1 MKWFDVN
8 EIKDLNSL
16 RSTYK
21 KFLIKYHPDN
31 NAEDTTADVQEIN
44 AEYALMFERLKNG
57 FEHSEHYDRATDR
70 QKQNYS
76 WEKDKQI
83 REMIIA
89 LSRLEGLIIEIC
101 GVWIYVRGNTKQ
113 HRQELRALGLTWKTR
128 QKECWII
135 HFDDYYRHGQQSMS
149 MNYIR
154 EKYGSVFVK
163 SAEKAM
169 IE

>member
-31 NAEDTTADVQEIN
+31 NAEDTTADMQEIN

-70 QKQNYS
+70 QKQNYR

-113 HRQELRALGLTWKTR
+113 HRQELRALGLTWNR

>member
-1 MKWFDVN
+1 MKWFHAD

-16 RSTYK
+16 RSAYK
-21 KFLIKYHPDN
+21 KLLVRYHPDN
-31 NAEDTTADVQEIN
+31 NAEDTTADMQEIN
-44 AEYALMFERLKNG
+44 AEYAALFQRLKND
-57 FEHSEHYDRATDR
+57 FEDSGHYDGATNR

-83 REMIIA
+83 REMILA
-89 LSRLEGLIIEIC
+89 LSRLEGLVIEIC
-101 GVWIYVRGNTKQ
+101 GVWIYVRGNTIQ
-113 HRQELRALGLTWKTR
+113 HKKELHALGLTWNR
-128 QKECWII
+128 QKKCWII

-149 MNYIR
+149 MSYIR

-163 SAEKAM
+163 GMEKAM

>member
-1 MKWFDVN
+1 MKWFNAN

-16 RSTYK
+16 RSAYK
-21 KFLIKYHPDN
+21 KLLVRYHPDN
-31 NAEDTTADVQEIN
+31 NIEDTTADMQEIN
-44 AEYALMFERLKNG
+44 AEYASLFQRLKNG
-57 FEHSEHYDRATDR
+57 FEHSDHYNRATNR

-83 REMIIA
+83 REIILA
-89 LSRLEGLIIEIC
+89 LSKMEGLIIEIC

-113 HRQELRALGLTWKTR
+113 YRQELRALGLTWNR

>member
-31 NAEDTTADVQEIN
+31 NAEDTTADMQEIN

-113 HRQELRALGLTWKTR
+113 HRQELRALGLTWNR

-135 HFDDYYRHGQQSMS
+135 NFDDYYRHGQQSMS

>member
-31 NAEDTTADVQEIN
+31 NAEDTTADMQEIN
-44 AEYALMFERLKNG
+44 EEYALMFERLKNG

-70 QKQNYS
+70 QKQNYR

-113 HRQELRALGLTWKTR
+113 HRQELRALGLTWNR

>member
-21 KFLIKYHPDN
+21 KFLIKYNPDN
-31 NAEDTTADVQEIN
+31 NAEDTTADMQEIN

-113 HRQELRALGLTWKTR
+113 HRQELRALGLTWNR

>member
-1 MKWFDVN
+1 MKWFNVN
-8 EIKDLNSL
+8 EVKDLNSL
-16 RSTYK
+16 RSVYK
-21 KFLIKYHPDN
+21 KLLIKYHPDN
-31 NAEDTTADVQEIN
+31 NEEDTTAIMQEIN
-44 AEYALMFERLKNG
+44 AEYASLFQQLKNG
-57 FEHSEHYDRATDR
+57 FEQSGGYDKATDR

-76 WEKDKQI
+76 WEKDRKI
-83 REMIIA
+83 REMILA
-89 LSRLEGLIIEIC
+89 LSKMEGLIIEIC

-113 HRQELRALGLTWKTR
+113 HSQGLRALGLTWNR

-135 HFDDYYRHGQQSMS
+135 HFDDYYKHGQQSMS
-149 MNYIR
+149 MSYIR

>member
-1 MKWFDVN
+1 MKWFNTN

-16 RSTYK
+16 RSAYK
-21 KFLIKYHPDN
+21 KLLIRYHPDN
-31 NAEDTTADVQEIN
+31 NTKDTTAEMQEIN
-44 AEYALMFERLKNG
+44 VEYASLFQRLKNG
-57 FEHSEHYDRATDR
+57 FEHSDRYDRATDR

-83 REMIIA
+83 REIIIA

-101 GVWIYVRGNTKQ
+101 GVWIYVRGNTMQ
-113 HRQELRALGLTWKTR
+113 HKKELRALGLTWNR
-128 QKECWII
+128 QKGCWII

-149 MNYIR
+149 MSYIR

-163 SAEKAM
+163 SAEKVM

>member
-1 MKWFDVN
+1 MKWFNTN
-8 EIKDLNSL
+8 EIRDLNDL
-16 RSTYK
+16 RSAYK
-21 KFLIKYHPDN
+21 KLLIKYHPDN
-31 NAEDTTADVQEIN
+31 NTEDTTADMQEIN
-44 AEYALMFERLKNG
+44 AEYASLFQQLKNG
-57 FEHSEHYDRATDR
+57 FEHSDYYEKATDR

-83 REMIIA
+83 REMILA
-89 LSRLEGLIIEIC
+89 LSRLEGLVIEIC

-113 HRQELRALGLTWKTR
+113 HKKELRALGLTWNR